1 MINEKS
7 FESKLLYDIYSAGKK
22 VFELLENSSEDFTRV
37 EASVLE
43 LNLLIIKC
51 DNERN
56 LTDDQKLLLQTLKK
70 KKKNSDFMGENLKK
84 LFFWRWM

>member
-7 FESKLLYDIYSAGKK
+7 LESKLLYDTYSAGKK

-43 LNLLIIKC
+43 LNSLIIKF
-51 DNERN
+51 DNEGN

-70 KKKNSDFMGENLKK
+70 KKFQI
-84 LFFWRWM
+84 

>member
-7 FESKLLYDIYSAGKK
+7 FESKLLYDIYLAGKK

-43 LNLLIIKC
+43 INSLIIKC

-56 LTDDQKLLLQTLKK
+56 LMDNQKLLLQTLKK
-70 KKKNSDFMGENLKK
+70 K
-84 LFFWRWM
+84 

>member
-7 FESKLLYDIYSAGKK
+7 LESKLLYDTYSAGKK

-43 LNLLIIKC
+43 LNSLIIKF
-51 DNERN
+51 DNEGN
-56 LTDDQKLLLQTLKK
+56 LTDD
-70 KKKNSDFMGENLKK
+70 
-84 LFFWRWM
+84 

>member
-1 MINEKS
+1 MEVINKKS
-7 FESKLLYDIYSAGKK
+7 FESKLLYEIYSAGKK

-43 LNLLIIKC
+43 LNSWIIKF
-51 DNERN
+51 DNEGN

-70 KKKNSDFMGENLKK
+70 KKKKIRFNG
-84 LFFWRWM
+84 R

>member
-7 FESKLLYDIYSAGKK
+7 LESKLLYDTYSAGKK

-43 LNLLIIKC
+43 LNSLIIKF
-51 DNERN
+51 DNEGN

-70 KKKNSDFMGENLKK
+70 I
-84 LFFWRWM
+84 FFQI

>member
-7 FESKLLYDIYSAGKK
+7 LESKLLYDTYSAGKK

-43 LNLLIIKC
+43 LNSLIIKF
-51 DNERN
+51 DNEGN

-70 KKKNSDFMGENLKK
+70 
-84 LFFWRWM
+84 FFFQI